1 MAQEDNKMR
10 PDLSN
15 RGNDDKSGKKTPR
28 FSIYWIYGLI
38 AVILIG
44 YQLLNYGTADS
55 RSISSLE
62 FQQNML
68 SKGDV
73 AKLDLIINKQTVRIY
88 IINDSLRAHDYYRKF
103 ADISTDPNIKGPL
116 F

>member
-1 MAQEDNKMR
+1 MAQEDNKPK
-10 PDLSN
+10 PDLTN
-15 RGNDDKSGKKTPR
+15 RNNDDKSGKKTPR

-55 RSISSLE
+55 RSISALE

-68 SKGDV
+68 DKGDV
-73 AKLDLIINKQTVRIY
+73 LKLDLVINKQTVRIY
-88 IINDSLRAHDYYRKF
+88 IINDSLKAKDWKL
-103 ADISTDPNIKGPL
+103 SLPSKLLMT
-116 F
+116 